1 MKTKMWMKTGMMI
14 AVMGAF
20 TLADA
25 KSEKDHGDGGQEPG
39 QAGHVEKGKKG
50 EGKGPGREATMK
62 KYDKD
67 GDGQLSDAE
76 LQTLKADRTAAYEK
90 GPRAGKRPS
99 REEMIKKFDTD
110 GDGQLNE
117 EERAAARAAREN
129 RGGSSERRQEMMK
142 KIDADGDGQISDEE
156 RAAARE
162 AFEKKRKERE
172 NGDAD

>member
-1 MKTKMWMKTGMMI
+1 MKTKMWMKTGMMV

-20 TLADA
+20 TVADA
-25 KSEKDHGDGGQEPG
+25 KPEKGHGAGGQEPG

-50 EGKGPGREATMK
+50 EGKGPGREATLK

-76 LQTLKADRTAAYEK
+76 LQTLKADRSAAREK

-99 REEMIKKFDTD
+99 REEMIKKFDAD

-117 EERAAARAAREN
+117 EERAAARADRGN
-129 RGGSSERRQEMMK
+129 RGGSERRQEMMK
-142 KIDADGDGQISDEE
+142 KMDTDGNGEISDEE

-162 AFEKKRKERE
+162 AFEKKRAARE
-172 NGDAD
+172 NDDAD